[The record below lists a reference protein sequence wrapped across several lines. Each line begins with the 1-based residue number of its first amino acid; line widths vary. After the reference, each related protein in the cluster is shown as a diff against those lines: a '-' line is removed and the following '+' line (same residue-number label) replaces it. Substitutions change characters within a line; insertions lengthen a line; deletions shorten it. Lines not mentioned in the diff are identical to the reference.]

1 MSFVNSRKTET
12 SDHILFHCPLA
23 LFAWCV
29 IEEALH
35 LRRRHISFWDCTG
48 FVWDRGEKM
57 VWMVL
62 LASVCWASWLINDWA
77 FKDFPVSS
85 PLQGYL
91 QVTLACTEVEGV
103 PKGRRAKGAGWLA

>member
-1 MSFVNSRKTET
+1 M
-12 SDHILFHCPLA
+12 
-23 LFAWCV
+23 

-48 FVWDRGEKM
+48 FVWDRGEKR

-62 LASVCWASWLINDWA
+62 LASVCWASWLIRNDCA

-91 QVTLACTEVEGV
+91 QVALACTEVEGV